1 MNKISALLFIL
12 PISAGCETRPANRE
26 SAVAKA
32 PKAAPAPVNNTRFDT
47 TIKTIHVLVAL
58 CDNKYQGIV
67 PVPAKIGNGQDP
79 ANNLYWGCA
88 FGVRSYFKNSK
99 SWALVKQ
106 YVIDSIKMERLVFK
120 HKKENIY
127 LVADAYNG
135 KYIKDCTLDFLKSCA
150 GQVKDTLVVNGKTIG
165 IYGNAKL
172 LSYTGHDGLMDFGL
186 TESFANA
193 DGKVRDAIILACI
206 SKKYFLPH
214 IQQTKANPLVWSSG
228 LMSPEAYTLHDAIE
242 TYISGQPAE
251 NIRSSAARA
260 YAKYQHCNEKAARG
274 LLVSGM

>member
-1 MNKISALLFIL
+1 MHRISSLFFIL
-12 PISAGCETRPANRE
+12 LISLGCESRSGNKET
-26 SAVAKA
+26 AVVKN
-32 PKAAPAPVNNTRFDT
+32 PQTEPTTVNNIRFDT
-47 TIKTIHVLVAL
+47 TISTIHVLVAL

-99 SWALVKQ
+99 KWALVKQ
-106 YVIDSIKMERLVFK
+106 YSIDSIKMERLVFK

-127 LVADAYNG
+127 LIADAYNG
-135 KYIKDCTLDFLKSCA
+135 KYIKDCTVDFLKSCA
-150 GQVKDTLVVNGKTIG
+150 GQVKDTLNVNGKAIG

-172 LSYTGHDGLMDFGL
+172 LSFIGHDGLMDFKL
-186 TESFANA
+186 AESFANA

-206 SKKYFLPH
+206 SKKYFWPH
-214 IQQTKANPLVWSSG
+214 IQQTKANPLVWSTG

-242 TYISGQPAE
+242 AYISKEPAE
-251 NIRSSAARA
+251 NIRSSAAKA
-260 YAKYQHCNEKAARG
+260 YAKYQHCSEKAARG
-274 LLVSGM
+274 LLVSGL

>member
-1 MNKISALLFIL
+1 MNKVSSLFFIL
-12 PISAGCETRPANRE
+12 LISLGCETRPGNKETA
-26 SAVAKA
+26 AAKA
-32 PKAAPAPVNNTRFDT
+32 PKTKPAVNNTRFDT

-67 PVPAKIGNGQDP
+67 PVPEKIGNGQDP

-99 SWALVKQ
+99 SWTLVKQ
-106 YVIDSIKMERLVFK
+106 FSIDSIKMERLVFK

-135 KYIKDCTLDFLKSCA
+135 KYIKDCTIDFLKSCA
-150 GQVKDTLVVNGKTIG
+150 GQVKDTLNVNGKAIG
-165 IYGNAKL
+165 ICGNAKL
-172 LSYTGHDGLMDFGL
+172 LSFIGHDGLMDFKL
-186 TESFANA
+186 TESFASA
-193 DGKVRDAIILACI
+193 DSKVRDAIILACI

-214 IQQTKANPLVWSSG
+214 IQQTKANPLVWSTG
-228 LMSPEAYTLHDAIE
+228 LMSPEAYTLHDAVE

-251 NIRSSAARA
+251 SIRSSAAKA
-260 YAKYQHCNEKAARG
+260 YAKYQHCSEKAARG
-274 LLVSGM
+274 LLVSGL